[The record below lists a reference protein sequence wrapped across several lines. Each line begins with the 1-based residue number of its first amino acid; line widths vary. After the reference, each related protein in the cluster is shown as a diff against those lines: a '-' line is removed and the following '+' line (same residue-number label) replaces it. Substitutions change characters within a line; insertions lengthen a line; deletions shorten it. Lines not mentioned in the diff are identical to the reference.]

1 MSDFTCAKRLYE
13 LLFHEQCMLL
23 LMAEA
28 GASGNLDRFHDA
40 DCNRILLQFQSHT
53 ASKARKR
60 SATVSVSGQVCNTDS
75 ANLFAS
81 SHHLA
86 SKGYITWFEFP
97 VANCESLLLPHAAA
111 TVMCA
116 SSKCVCGLA
125 LQDPTI
131 WSCMLLCPFHFPS
144 FLYLMC

>member
-1 MSDFTCAKRLYE
+1 MKGVKPCQYPRYRWLDMPGSKLLICLVLLLEICQRYVSDFTCAKRLYE

-23 LMAEA
+23 LMAEV

-40 DCNRILLQFQSHT
+40 DCNRIVLQFQSHT

-81 SHHLA
+81 SHHLE
-86 SKGYITWFEFP
+86 SKG
-97 VANCESLLLPHAAA
+97 
-111 TVMCA
+111 
-116 SSKCVCGLA
+116 
-125 LQDPTI
+125 
-131 WSCMLLCPFHFPS
+131 
-144 FLYLMC
+144 